1 MSQENVEIVRAVYGQ
16 WRNGNFR
23 AGIDLYDPRAVL
35 VQGAGFPET
44 GAYLG
49 LEGIGRYMRA
59 FLEAWERVTIEA
71 EDLVQAG
78 DSVVAAVVQ
87 RGIGKASG
95 ATPTEFRYFHVWSFR
110 GGKVIRLESIRERAQ
125 ALEVAGLSAPS

>member
-1 MSQENVEIVRAVYGQ
+1 MSQENAEIVRAVYGQ

-44 GAYLG
+44 GAYRG

-59 FLEAWERVTIEA
+59 FLEAWERVTVI
-71 EDLVQAG
+71 
-78 DSVVAAVVQ
+78 AADPD
-87 RGIGKASG
+87 G
-95 ATPTEFRYFHVWSFR
+95 AC
-110 GGKVIRLESIRERAQ
+110 L
-125 ALEVAGLSAPS
+125 